1 MARNPQHPNPPAA
14 ATGARRVGAGSFAAV
29 LTLTCLL
36 PSAAAAAS
44 KETPL
49 PAELPPFAAD
59 KAPPVPEIAET
70 KLANGLTVWLLPRPG
85 IPKVSAVLAVRGG
98 SASDPQGMEGT
109 ADLLANALREG
120 TKTRTSQQIAEQIQ
134 AIGGSL
140 GSNASDD
147 ALFLTG
153 DAMAKDAGKLLE
165 LLADVAQNASYP
177 AAEVELVKGNAL
189 QGLMAQKS
197 QPEFAVNEAYAK
209 TLFGS
214 HPYHITHAPEAA
226 IQAVTPEYLRAQHQ
240 ARFRPER
247 GLLLVIG
254 AFDAKKLGPE
264 VAKRF
269 AGWQATGEA
278 AALPAPAPT
287 EPGRKILLV
296 DRPGSIQSNVRVG
309 RPGITQTHAD
319 YYPLLV
325 ANTIY
330 GGSFGSRLTLNIRE
344 DKGYTYSPG
353 AAVQTY
359 AVGGEMT
366 TTAAVRTEVTGA
378 SLLEIGYELDRMGAT
393 APGDDELARAK
404 RYQVGLYLLRN
415 QISGLL
421 ANTLVG
427 YWVKGL
433 PPQALAEHVAKIEA
447 VDAAAV
453 QRVGRDYLRSRD
465 MAVVIGGDVAKI
477 REQVEQFGAVEVA
490 PTAP

>member
-1 MARNPQHPNPPAA
+1 MTRNASASAHSARAP
-14 ATGARRVGAGSFAAV
+14 RRVGLFAGALAVAA
-29 LTLTCLL
+29 LL
-36 PSAAAAAS
+36 PDLALAAA
-44 KETPL
+44 KEPPL

-59 KAPPVPEIAET
+59 KAPPVPEIQES
-70 KLANGLTVWLLPRPG
+70 KLPNGLTVWLLPRPG

-98 SASDPQGMEGT
+98 TASDPAGMEGT
-109 ADLLANALREG
+109 ASLLADALREG
-120 TKTRTSQQIAEQIQ
+120 TKTRSSQQIAEEIQ

-140 GSNASDD
+140 GTSASDD
-147 ALFLTG
+147 ALFVTA
-153 DAMAKDAGKLLE
+153 DALAHAAPRLVE
-165 LLADVAQNASYP
+165 ILADVVQNPSFPAS
-177 AAEVELVKGNAL
+177 EVELVKANAM

-197 QPEFAVNEAYAK
+197 QPEFAVNELYAK

-240 ARFRPER
+240 ARFRPDR
-247 GLLLVIG
+247 GLLLLIG
-254 AFDAKKLGPE
+254 AFDPKKLGAE
-264 VAKRF
+264 VNKRF
-269 AGWQATGEA
+269 TPWKASGEA

-287 EPGRKILLV
+287 EPGRKILLI

-309 RPGITQTHAD
+309 RPGITQDHPD
-319 YYPLLV
+319 YFPLLV

-330 GGSFGSRLTLNIRE
+330 GGSFGSRLTTNIRE

-353 AAVQTY
+353 ASVTTY

-366 TTAAVRTEVTGA
+366 TQAAVRTEVTGA
-378 SLLEIGYELDRMGAT
+378 SLLEIVYELDRMGAT
-393 APGDDELARAK
+393 EPLAEELARAK

-427 YWVKGL
+427 YWVKNL
-433 PPQALAEHVAKIEA
+433 PPQALADHVAKIEA

-453 QRVGRDYLRSRD
+453 QRVGRQYLRSRD
-465 MAVVIGGDVAKI
+465 MAVVIGGDLAKI
-477 REQVEQFGAVEVA
+477 KEQVEPFGAVEVVPA
-490 PTAP
+490 AN